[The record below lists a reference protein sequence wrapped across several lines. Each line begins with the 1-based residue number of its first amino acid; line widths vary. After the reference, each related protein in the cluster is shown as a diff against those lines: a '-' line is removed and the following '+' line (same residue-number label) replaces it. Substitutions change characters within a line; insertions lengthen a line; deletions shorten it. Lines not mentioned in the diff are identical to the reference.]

1 MKAIALLSGGLDST
15 LSAKLAVDLGVELL
29 GLSFLTVFNP
39 GFSMTGEGS
48 PGRRAADAL
57 GIDVT
62 FMDHTDAMIAL
73 AKDPPHGHGANLN
86 PCIDCHMAMLR
97 KAGALMKDVGARF
110 IVTGEVLGQR
120 PMSQNSRA
128 LPVIDEGAGLTGL
141 VVRPLCARR
150 LEPTTPEK
158 EGWIDREKLLD
169 IHGRSRKRQIALAQE
184 LKISDYPSPAGG
196 CLLTDPGYSK
206 RLQELIDHGEF
217 TRDNA
222 QLLKVGRH
230 LRLSDRMRLVVG
242 RDEADCEVLATLRLK
257 GDVTVMLAD
266 APGPLGIV
274 RGEHSRDEL
283 LCAAG
288 IVARY
293 SKLRD
298 EQNVRVR
305 LEGDGVDETLNVAP
319 CDAQETE
326 RWLI

>member
-15 LSAKLAVDLGVELL
+15 LSAKLALDQGIEVQ
-29 GLSFLTVFNP
+29 GLSFVSVFNP
-39 GFSMTGEGS
+39 GPSMTGEGS

-57 GIDVT
+57 GMDVT
-62 FMDHTDAMIAL
+62 FMDHTQTMIAL
-73 AKDPPHGHGANLN
+73 VKDAPHGLGAHLN

-97 KAGALMKDVGARF
+97 KAGALMKDVGAQF

-128 LPVIDEGAGLTGL
+128 LPVIDEGAGLAGL
-141 VVRPLCARR
+141 VVRPLSAGR
-150 LEPTTPEK
+150 LAPTTPEK
-158 EGWIDREKLLD
+158 QGWIDREKLLD
-169 IHGRSRKRQIALAQE
+169 IHGRSRKRQMALAQE
-184 LKISDYPSPAGG
+184 LGISGYPSPAGG

-217 TRDNA
+217 TRENA

-230 LRLSDRMRLVVG
+230 LRLSDHVKLVIG
-242 RDEADCEVLATLRLK
+242 RDAEDCEALATLRSK
-257 GDVTVMLAD
+257 GDVTVALAD

-274 RGEHSRDEL
+274 RGEPSRDDL

-298 EQNVRVR
+298 EENVRVR
-305 LEGDGVDETLNVAP
+305 VEGGGVGETVNVAP
-319 CDAQETE
+319 CGAQEPE